1 MRNIKSLLRLYFE
14 VGLTRREI
22 ATSLDIGYGTV
33 ANYLTRA
40 KTAGLTWPLP
50 PEIGERELA
59 RLLFPTV
66 SKKGK
71 HARFTQPDF
80 AVVHSELKS
89 PGMTKLLAW
98 EEYRQQH
105 PDDGY
110 SYSQFC
116 HRYAVWLQQQ
126 KTSMRQIHIA
136 GEKCFIDF
144 CGPTVDIICAAT
156 GEVTTAQIFVAVLGA
171 SNYTFACATR
181 SQKEA
186 DWIDAHTRAATF
198 FGGWTK
204 LTVPDNLKSG
214 VTKTDRYV
222 PTINASYAQWADYYG
237 TAILPARPYK
247 PKDKAKAETAVLIV
261 ERWILARL
269 RHHTFFTLEELNTAI
284 ADLLIDLNERPFKK
298 LPGCRRSQFESLD
311 KPALLPLPTQP
322 YEYQHVKKARVHI
335 DYHIEYDRHYYSV
348 PHALVK
354 SEVEVRATTR
364 LVTLYAHGKP
374 VATHRRSTHRGA
386 HTTQT
391 EHMPVSHR
399 QFAQWSP
406 ERFLEWAED
415 IGPATAKLVAQ
426 QLQKRRHPEQAY
438 RSVLALLSLAKR
450 YGRQRLEAACRHAIS
465 IGSPTRTSVQSI
477 LKHGIDKIEQQP
489 PAQKDLLEEEYL
501 TGHDN
506 VRGSTYYH

>member
-1 MRNIKSLLRLYFE
+1 MRNIKSLLRLHYE
-14 VGLTRREI
+14 LRLSRREI
-22 ATSLDIGYGTV
+22 ATALHIGYGTV
-33 ANYLTRA
+33 AAYLARA
-40 KTAGLTWPLP
+40 KAANLTWPLP

-59 RLLFPTV
+59 RLLFP
-66 SKKGK
+66 SLEKQGK
-71 HARFTQPDF
+71 HARFTEPDF
-80 AVVHSELKS
+80 GLVHTELKS
-89 PGMTKLLAW
+89 SGMTKLLAW

-116 HRYAVWLQQQ
+116 HRYKTWLQRQQ
-126 KTSMRQIHIA
+126 VSMRQTHRA

-144 CGPTVDIICAAT
+144 CGPTVDLVCATT
-156 GEVTTAQIFVAVLGA
+156 GEITSAQIFVAVLGA

-186 DWIDAHTRAATF
+186 DWIDAHTQAATF

-237 TAILPARPYK
+237 TAILPTRPYK

-269 RHHTFFTLEELNTAI
+269 RHHTFFTLEELNAAI
-284 ADLLIDLNERPFKK
+284 ATLLTDLNERPFKK

-311 KPALLPLPTQP
+311 KPALLPLPRQP

-348 PHALVK
+348 PHVLVK
-354 SEVEVRATTR
+354 SEVEVRASNR
-364 LVTLYAHGKP
+364 LVIIYAHGKP
-374 VATHRRSTHRGA
+374 VATHPRSTHKGA
-386 HTTQT
+386 HSTLT

-406 ERFLEWAED
+406 ERFAQWAQD
-415 IGPATAKLVAQ
+415 IGPATASLVAQ
-426 QLQKRRHPEQAY
+426 QLKKRRHPEQAY

-450 YGRQRLEAACRHAIS
+450 YNRQRLEAACRHAIA

-477 LKHGIDKIEQQP
+477 LKHGIDKNERPAPSQP
-489 PAQKDLLEEEYL
+489 DLLDEEYL
-501 TGHDN
+501 ASHDN
-506 VRGSTYYH
+506 VRGSSYYH

>member
-1 MRNIKSLLRLYFE
+1 MRNIKSLLRLHFE
-14 VGLTRREI
+14 VGLSRREI

-59 RLLFPTV
+59 RLLFPTLR
-66 SKKGK
+66 KQGK
-71 HARFTQPDF
+71 QARFTQPDF
-80 AVVHSELKS
+80 ALVHMELKS

-116 HRYAVWLQQQ
+116 HRYATWLQRQ
-126 KTSMRQIHIA
+126 KTSMRQMHRA

-144 CGPTVDIICAAT
+144 CGPMVDILCADT

-171 SNYTFACATR
+171 SNYTFACATH
-181 SQKEA
+181 SQKES

-198 FGGWTK
+198 FGGWTQ

-222 PTINASYAQWADYYG
+222 PTLNASYAQWADYYG

-269 RHHTFFTLEELNTAI
+269 RNHTFFSLEELNTAI
-284 ADLLIDLNERPFKK
+284 AALLIDLNERPFKK

-311 KPALLPLPTQP
+311 RPALLPLPVQP

-335 DYHIEYDRHYYSV
+335 DYHVEYERHYYSV

-354 SEVEVRATTR
+354 SEVEVRATNR
-364 LVTLYAHGKP
+364 LVTIYAHGKP
-374 VATHRRSTHRGA
+374 VARHRRSAQQGA

-406 ERFLEWAED
+406 ERFLKWAKD
-415 IGPATAKLVAQ
+415 IGPATATLVVQ
-426 QLQKRRHPEQAY
+426 QLQKRRHPQQAY

-450 YGRQRLEAACRHAIS
+450 YDRQRLEAACRHAIA

-489 PAQKDLLEEEYL
+489 PAQKDLLDEDYL
-501 TGHDN
+501 TSHDN